1 MDSDKTQNDL
11 ILTLNTSK
19 YNYSKYNN
27 SIDKTYVGSKIAQY
41 ESCIVL
47 SHFNGYKYGG
57 FSGAMKQL
65 GIGFASQAGK
75 AYVYSLGET
84 SEYTQIKGLDSLNSS
99 IFTTAMAIAASAVAD
114 YFKTRGG
121 IAYINVLANISL
133 GNVSL
138 GDKALE
144 PNIKE
149 IGILASLDPVAIDKA
164 CYDLIVKEDTEGSKD
179 WIKQSETLLGL
190 NTLKVAEDKGMG
202 TQDYN
207 LINLNSNNL
216 LLYILLGVGGAIII
230 TVVIV
235 VVVVIKK
242 RKKAAKNDISEQ
254 EGEGLVRDTQA

>member
-1 MDSDKTQNDL
+1 MWR
-11 ILTLNTSK
+11 
-19 YNYSKYNN
+19 N
-27 SIDKTYVGSKIAQY
+27 SCSPPKIR
-41 ESCIVL
+41 
-47 SHFNGYKYGG
+47 
-57 FSGAMKQL
+57 
-65 GIGFASQAGK
+65 
-75 AYVYSLGET
+75 
-84 SEYTQIKGLDSLNSS
+84 D
-99 IFTTAMAIAASAVAD
+99 
-114 YFKTRGG
+114 
-121 IAYINVLANISL
+121 
-133 GNVSL
+133 
-138 GDKALE
+138 
-144 PNIKE
+144 

-207 LINLNSNNL
+207 LINLDSNNL